1 MKDHKDTLEKGD
13 IFKLPAQ
20 LAHPT
25 QFAVGMVSVDCKR
38 RQVEQLHESGKLD
51 QFLCQEGHLAPV
63 VIGPQGVFYLT
74 DHHHLCSS
82 LWRADI
88 PDKEKNLVA
97 YVLHDWSDQEPNEF
111 WRQMIEGN
119 LTWLYD
125 EKGTGPLNPLI
136 LPCNIGTI
144 LNDPYR
150 TLSRWLRDCGCYT
163 KDELKDKTKSMG
175 DQEKFFPAGHAKAF
189 FIEFRWANFLRDN
202 VRLDLK
208 CHDFTK
214 TCASMPYS
222 SLYLQHEAAALEQ
235 AFDIVVDL
243 IGCQKL
249 REVTYDQHGCLV
261 KKA

>member
-1 MKDHKDTLEKGD
+1 MKDHKDKLEKGD

-175 DQEKFFPAGHAKAF
+175 DQEKFFPQDMPRRFSSSSAGPISCGTTCVWTSNATTSPKPARPCPTPAS
-189 FIEFRWANFLRDN
+189 ICN
-202 VRLDLK
+202 
-208 CHDFTK
+208 TK
-214 TCASMPYS
+214 RRPSNRRSTSWS
-222 SLYLQHEAAALEQ
+222 
-235 AFDIVVDL
+235 I
-243 IGCQKL
+243 
-249 REVTYDQHGCLV
+249 
-261 KKA
+261 